1 MQTVQM
7 DARMFARPARL
18 SGVWRGLPGKETGH
32 RPGLVRLCLV
42 RIRRPRQRR
51 APRSISSM
59 WLRDCEV
66 RGISGKIGEFSSTL
80 NIT

>member
-1 MQTVQM
+1 MQAVQV

-42 RIRRPRQRR
+42 RILRPRQRR
-51 APRSISSM
+51 ALAPSPQCGAESVRSGVF
-59 WLRDCEV
+59 LGRL
-66 RGISGKIGEFSSTL
+66 GNFL
-80 NIT
+80 LL